1 MTRRLRWS
9 VLLLSLALAS
19 LLAAA
24 VSGQRPANRKATT
37 ENKAAKG
44 DVMKATDDGP
54 RKVIVG
60 TTMHAMWG
68 AYPGL
73 DARLDE
79 LGKLVDEMAAKAQE
93 TYGRGVDICAL
104 PEVAISGGAGYGPKG
119 AFAYKGKIEDTF
131 AAKAREH
138 NCYIVVPFYQK
149 VVEDGREVT
158 YNSCALV
165 DRKGKLVGN
174 YHKVHAV
181 SGENNDVL
189 EGGIMPGRDFPVFEC
204 DFGRV
209 GIQICWDMAYDDGW
223 QVLGKKNAE
232 LVIWPTQSP
241 GQIKAAFRAMRNNYY
256 VLTSTWR
263 NNASLFDPT
272 GAMIKAIVKKDT
284 KAETFVDEIDLE
296 YRLIPWQPALRNG
309 AALREKY
316 GDKVGFR
323 YSEAEDGG
331 IFWSND
337 PAMPI
342 DAMIRATGLRV
353 GSTSK
358 VEKDRRLQDKL
369 RGGPPSLD

>member
-1 MTRRLRWS
+1 
-9 VLLLSLALAS
+9 LLSLALVS

-24 VSGQRPANRKATT
+24 VADDRRPANREATT

-44 DVMKATDDGP
+44 NTMKATEGGP

-68 AYPGL
+68 KYPGV
-73 DARLDE
+73 DARLEE
-79 LGKLVDEMAAKAQE
+79 LGKLIDQMAEKARK

-104 PEVAISGGAGYGPKG
+104 PEVAVSGAGGPKC
-119 AFAYKGKIEDTF
+119 ALAYKGKVEDYF

-138 NCYIVVPFYQK
+138 NCYIAIPFYQK
-149 VVEDGREVT
+149 VSEGGREVT
-158 YNSCALV
+158 YNSCTLV
-165 DRKGKLVGN
+165 DRKGKLVGH

-181 SGENNDVL
+181 SGENSDVL
-189 EGGIMPGRDFPVFEC
+189 EGGIMPGKDFPVFEC

-209 GIQICWDMAYDDGW
+209 GMQICWDMAYDDGW
-223 QVLGKKNAE
+223 QAMGKKNAE
-232 LVIWPTQSP
+232 LVIWSTQSP

-272 GAMIKAIVKKDT
+272 GAMVKVIVKKET
-284 KAETFVDEIDLE
+284 KTETFVDEIDLE

-309 AALREKY
+309 AVLREKY

-337 PAMPI
+337 PATPI
-342 DAMIRATGLRV
+342 DTMIRATGLRV
-353 GSTSK
+353 GMAGK
-358 VEKDRRLQDKL
+358 AEKDRKLQDKL